1 MVQWATALCTCARG
15 LDMIETDETE
25 RAGGASVKSAK
36 RVLSIFRYFEK
47 VRTPKTLSE
56 ISQDLSYPVSSTLA
70 LLRSIQTLGYLTFS
84 IDSKTYFPSIRFA
97 MLGQWIHERLFE
109 GGAVVAMMEA
119 LSASTEET
127 VLLGIQNGL
136 HSQHIHI
143 VEAAQSLSYR
153 PPIGTMRPLLR
164 SAVGRVL
171 LSGQPE
177 TSVLRAIERTNATGM
192 DEGRTF
198 EPATVMK
205 DLAKVRKDGF
215 AYSANLFT
223 PGAAIVAV
231 ALPVREGELA
241 MAVSVGGPSS
251 RVDTKAIPTLVCKI
265 NAAIADM
272 RADTARAGVDAQR

>member
-1 MVQWATALCTCARG
+1 M
-15 LDMIETDETE
+15 
-25 RAGGASVKSAK
+25 
-36 RVLSIFRYFEK
+36 
-47 VRTPKTLSE
+47 
-56 ISQDLSYPVSSTLA
+56 SSTLA
-70 LLRSIQTLGYLTFS
+70 LLRSIQSLGYLTFS

-119 LSASTEET
+119 LAASTQET

-136 HSQHIHI
+136 FSQHIHI
-143 VEAAQSLSYR
+143 VETAQPLSYR

-171 LSGQPE
+171 LSRQPE
-177 TSVLRAIERTNATGM
+177 ASVMRAIDRTNVTGV

-198 EPATVMK
+198 DAPTVMK

-251 RVDTKAIPTLVCKI
+251 RVDPKKIPSLVGKI
-265 NAAIADM
+265 GAAIAGM
-272 RADTARAGVDAQR
+272 ARAGDDTSG